1 MEKLPFSGTALA
13 VGRHSISER
22 TRNTSRTFPNV
33 SPRTPPVFSRR
44 TRGRRQ
50 LSPEFPW
57 NLTPTLILT
66 QDEQSSVLRHLIEG
80 GDLSQYGLINA
91 VTRTA
96 EDAKSYDRA
105 TELEMAGATVLD
117 LKPTEWRD
125 LALAA

>member
-1 MEKLPFSGTALA
+1 M
-13 VGRHSISER
+13 
-22 TRNTSRTFPNV
+22 
-33 SPRTPPVFSRR
+33 FSRR

-50 LSPEFPW
+50 LSHEFPC